1 MKMLRASF
9 FYVADNCD
17 LAVELCA
24 QSGEEPTTEFAD
36 KGTRGHGAIAG
47 RIGMESLSA
56 AEAKDVEAIGRKY
69 QHQLGEWLAGDSVS
83 EIVTEA
89 EFIYRVRLKPI
100 YSGHPDKVVFA
111 GPQRAFIPDFKFS
124 WQPLNGLTAT
134 NRQLMAY
141 VPLVRQAYPKLEE
154 ITTSIIALSNRKN
167 PPAIY
172 GPDEI
177 GRAEIWAL
185 SVVKR
190 STEPG
195 EKKPNAGPWC
205 QYCSGKVLCPIW
217 QNRIPELAA
226 KMDEDL
232 EVVTDEAL
240 AQLGPW
246 LDNARK
252 VIDRLQK
259 RLEHR
264 VRQAPGS
271 FPDWRWKPGRL
282 MRKVT
287 DVPRAWALV
296 RDRLTPDEFV
306 AGCDLSIPTLEEA
319 FHKHFRGT
327 RKDSD
332 AALAELLA
340 AVIERK
346 PTKSSLV
353 YDPRPPEEGQVS
365 EMPLPLP
372 DSAGLSP
379 DPARVPGAAQAASQ
393 TPGGDESPW

>member
-1 MKMLRASF
+1 MRASF

-17 LAVELCA
+17 LAVELCQ
-24 QSGEEPTTEFAD
+24 QSGEEPPTEYAN
-36 KGTRGHGAIAG
+36 KGTRGHSAIAG
-47 RIGMESLSA
+47 RVGLESLSA
-56 AEAKDVEAIGRKY
+56 AEAKDVETIGRKY
-69 QHQLGEWLAGDSVS
+69 QTQVSEWLAGDRVS
-83 EIVTEA
+83 EIVTEG

-111 GPQRAFIPDFKFS
+111 GPRRAFIPDFKFS

-154 ITTSIIALSNRKN
+154 ITTSIIPLSNKKN

-172 GPDEI
+172 KVDEI
-177 GRAEIWAL
+177 QRAEIWAL

-190 STEPG
+190 STDAG

-226 KMDEDL
+226 KAEENL
-232 EVVTDEAL
+232 EMVTDEAL
-240 AQLGPW
+240 ARIGPW

-264 VRQAPGS
+264 VLSAPKN
-271 FPDWRWKPGRL
+271 FPEWRWRPGRL

-287 DVPRAWALV
+287 DVGKAWQLV
-296 RDRLTPDEFV
+296 RDRLTPDEFI

-332 AALAELLA
+332 AALAALLA

-346 PTKSSLV
+346 PTRNSLV
-353 YDPRPPEEGQVS
+353 YDPRPPDYQEEPQVS
-365 EMPLPLP
+365 EMPLPLR
-372 DSAGLSP
+372 DSAELPP
-379 DPARVPGAAQAASQ
+379 DPTGMPGAAQTASQ
-393 TPGGDESPW
+393 APGDESPW